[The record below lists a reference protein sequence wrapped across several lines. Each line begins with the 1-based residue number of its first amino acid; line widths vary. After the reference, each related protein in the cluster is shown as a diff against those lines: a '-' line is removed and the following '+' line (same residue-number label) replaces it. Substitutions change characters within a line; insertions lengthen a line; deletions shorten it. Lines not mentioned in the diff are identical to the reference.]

1 HVPRNAGHS
10 NSDSLNLTV
19 NNVPPQDVNAGD
31 NQTTTEGSTV
41 SFTGSFTDPGVLDTH
56 TFAWSVTDVNGTVLA
71 TGDKQA
77 FSYTPLND
85 GIYARKIVVTDDAGD
100 SAGDWLTQTVQ
111 NVASQD
117 VNAGDDQT
125 TTEGT
130 TVAFSGSFTDPGVLD
145 THTFAWSVTDVNGT
159 VLATGD
165 KQAFSY
171 TPLNDG
177 I

>member
-19 NNVPPQDVNAGD
+19 NNVPPQNVNAGD

-77 FSYTPLND
+77 FSFTPLND
-85 GIYARKIVVTDDAGD
+85 GIYTVTFKVTDDSGD
-100 SAGDWLTQTVQ
+100 SNSDALTLTVK
-111 NVASQD
+111 
-117 VNAGDDQT
+117 NARPQERHVGEDQT
-125 TTEGT
+125 
-130 TVAFSGSFTDPGVLD
+130 SPG
-145 THTFAWSVTDVNGT
+145 G
-159 VLATGD
+159 ATWD
-165 KQAFSY
+165 
-171 TPLNDG
+171 
-177 I
+177 